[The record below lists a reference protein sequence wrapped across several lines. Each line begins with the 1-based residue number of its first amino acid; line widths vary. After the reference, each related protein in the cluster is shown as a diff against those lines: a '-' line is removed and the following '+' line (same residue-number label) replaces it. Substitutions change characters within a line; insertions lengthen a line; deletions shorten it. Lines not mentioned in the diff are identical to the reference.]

1 MRQKALFAALVFLG
15 FAQASLGTTITTGSF
30 DISGTFYVTLSEAT
44 PVITPGGSCP
54 ANVSCI
60 FWQDGSGMHNGEVD
74 ISTSG
79 LPNGDIPL
87 AIAGNDAAN
96 ISNLMNPPEVVGSAF
111 SPTAFMTFNN
121 DAVTTEL
128 LLNYIFPGIYSSSN
142 CGAAPAVGQDCT
154 PFGSLFNFVNNPP
167 PTGQAT
173 ASWVFSGVTDT
184 PGVTWTGNFT
194 SQFPANTPFQ
204 TVLGELASN
213 GYVDNTFSATITL
226 SAATAT
232 PEPSTLALF
241 GGGLLG
247 MAGFIRRKVR
257 L

>member
-167 PTGQAT
+167 PTGSCKHHHKTKRPGEKSPGRRDFLSRVILQTYLAT
-173 ASWVFSGVTDT
+173 
-184 PGVTWTGNFT
+184 N
-194 SQFPANTPFQ
+194 
-204 TVLGELASN
+204 
-213 GYVDNTFSATITL
+213 
-226 SAATAT
+226 
-232 PEPSTLALF
+232 EPSHAQEPTTKQRQR
-241 GGGLLG
+241 
-247 MAGFIRRKVR
+247 AGFRSSCRGA
-257 L
+257 